1 MMNNEHNNF
10 LVDILS
16 ILQHEV
22 ECLIQAPSL
31 ENSTIQKMKESSKYD
46 YYNVINLTEGN
57 KEEFIN
63 EEFTNSIRNYIQN
76 IQIRKGDSLLFEGYD
91 GVEYGII
98 SKHLIIPDWFIKKYV
113 PDTCTISNEW

>member
-16 ILQHEV
+16 ILPNKV

-31 ENSTIQKMKESSKYD
+31 ENLTIQKKTKKSKYD
-46 YYNVINLTEGN
+46 YYNLINLTEEN
-57 KEEFIN
+57 KKDFIDEELN
-63 EEFTNSIRNYIQN
+63 NSIGNFIQN

-91 GVEYGII
+91 GVEYGVI

>member
-16 ILQHEV
+16 ILPNEV

-31 ENSTIQKMKESSKYD
+31 ENSTIQKMTKKSKYD
-46 YYNVINLTEGN
+46 YYNLINLTEEN
-57 KEEFIN
+57 KKDFIDEEL
-63 EEFTNSIRNYIQN
+63 TNSIGNFIQN

-91 GVEYGII
+91 GVEYGVI
-98 SKHLIIPDWFIKKYV
+98 SKYLIIPDWFIKKYV